1 MPRTTIPQSPEVLYE
16 TQRNRATGSHT
27 AVIDLRPKG
36 KYALVCFTHKVLVE
50 RDNRLDAESESHK
63 PATWCKH
70 CTGEHVPPAK
80 GERVEIDK
88 ATLRRVY
95 LAVVRNWAVS
105 ERDVANAL
113 AKEKAGELERKVVHR
128 ALQDLVAMQLL
139 VAEHVNGER
148 SLTYQ
153 SYFDVD
159 NDEDALKNARKAFNE
174 ATK

>member
-63 PATWCKH
+63 LATWCKH

-80 GERVEIDK
+80 GERVEVSRDV
-88 ATLRRVY
+88 LRRVY
-95 LAVVRNWAVS
+95 LAIVNNWAVS
-105 ERDVANAL
+105 KPEIKSIL
-113 AKEKAGELERKVVHR
+113 GKQKAGPLLPKVLDR
-128 ALQDLVAMQLL
+128 ALKDLEAHQLI
-139 VAEHVNGER
+139 VAEHVNGEKA
-148 SLTYQ
+148 LTYQ
-153 SYFDVD
+153 SHFDVD